1 MINICADAAYR
12 KNCVMSENIFS
23 SNTFEDLHLGFVS
36 KNIIVK
42 KNLS

>member
-12 KNCVMSENIFS
+12 KNCVLSENIFS
-23 SNTFEDLHLGFVS
+23 SNTYGDLHRGFVS

-42 KNLS
+42 KNL

>member
-1 MINICADAAYR
+1 MCDIK
-12 KNCVMSENIFS
+12 KNFDMSENIFS

-42 KNLS
+42 KFLS

>member
-1 MINICADAAYR
+1 MINICAEVPYQ
-12 KNCVMSENIFS
+12 KNCDMIENIFS